1 MSELKA
7 FIEEM
12 AAKYSDAV
20 EILPAKDSVN
30 LSQIPQPLAEFYS
43 LYDRVWFPFGHIDS
57 PEISVEDSAV
67 AEPFRSERAF
77 CFGGDTDGI
86 CFWLCALDGPDEDG
100 FVFTSWDHDVDG
112 EIEYAFGDLT
122 GLLRYAEKDYLEF
135 MEFMSNQSE

>member
-12 AAKYSDAV
+12 AAKYSDAAEV
-20 EILPAKDSVN
+20 VPAKDGVD
-30 LSQIPQPLAEFYS
+30 LSRIPQPLAEFYS

-57 PEISVEDSAV
+57 PEISVKDSSV

-86 CFWLCALDGPDEDG
+86 CFWLCALDGPDADG
-100 FVFTSWDHDVDG
+100 CVFTSWDHDVDDG
-112 EIEYAFGDLT
+112 IEYAFRDLT
-122 GLLRYAEKDYLEF
+122 KLLRYAEKDYLNF
-135 MEFMSNQSE
+135 LAYMNS